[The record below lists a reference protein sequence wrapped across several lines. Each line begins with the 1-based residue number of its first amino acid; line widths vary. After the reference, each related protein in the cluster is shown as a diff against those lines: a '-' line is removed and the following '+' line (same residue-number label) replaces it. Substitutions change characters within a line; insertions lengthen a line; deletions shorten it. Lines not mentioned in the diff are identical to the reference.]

1 MGLAQLL
8 TLLILLPT
16 LFRVWVL
23 IPTWYHRARFRFF
36 FLSQPFQPTGL
47 HPAADSSSTHLR
59 PPASLPSPR
68 RAALPWAAAPV
79 GARPSLPGPPP
90 LRGRHSPVPR
100 LRRPA
105 WRRGRPFARGRATLC
120 RDQRSRPRAG
130 SRPRH
135 RDPAPGAPAPPTNA
149 PGRARAAA
157 PAPRPSARCP
167 SPELPRLAPSPTRLR
182 PLL

>member
-36 FLSQPFQPTGL
+36 FSLSAVGSNRPASTQPSTPLPPTSGR
-47 HPAADSSSTHLR
+47 R
-59 PPASLPSPR
+59 PPSHLPGAPPSP
-68 RAALPWAAAPV
+68 
-79 GARPSLPGPPP
+79 G
-90 LRGRHSPVPR
+90 PR